1 MCGFAAIYHQRKLAA
16 PDVCIRSMAQRMQH
30 RGPDADGFYEDS
42 FVALGHRRLA
52 IMDLSPDGLQPMWD
66 SSGRYAVVY
75 NGEIYNYQDL
85 KNQLP
90 AYPFRSKSDTEVLL
104 AGFAAW
110 GTDLFRRL
118 NGIFAFALYDKH
130 EGRMYLVRDR
140 FGIKPLYYFEKD
152 GVLAA
157 ASEQRAIL
165 ATGLPEKKLNPDAL
179 SDFLWNG
186 CVTGEKRLTAG
197 IRQLQAGQ
205 WALMDAR
212 GFSVHTYFQLGQTQA
227 PWNDKDPATLK
238 KELLYLLRQAVSR
251 QLMSDVPLGAFLSG
265 GIDSSAIVALMSEVS
280 SGKPL
285 TFTVG
290 FEENRFDES
299 AYARMIADKFGT
311 EHTVLTLRPQDFL
324 DALPEALNAMDTVTM
339 DGVNTYLVSKMT
351 RNAGVTVALSGLGG
365 DELFAGYQ
373 TFKRYLQWR
382 DKSWWRLPHAL
393 RAGLSYP
400 LRHWMITPYYRRIG
414 AFLNVEK
421 YDIGHV
427 YPQFRGI
434 FEANTIEKIS
444 GGKPMANPMAEHLK
458 QVAGKIDGLPLLSQY
473 SIGELSGYTQHM
485 LLKDT
490 DQMSMASSLEVRVPF
505 FDNDLVD
512 YVLQIPDAQKYP
524 HTPKQLLVDA
534 LTPRLPDEIVHRP
547 KMGFTLPWDQW
558 LREELH
564 DFCQTHIEALCSRG
578 LLNADYIRQMWR
590 WFQKGEKQVLWSHIW
605 MFVVLEYWLQKN
617 LD

>member
-1 MCGFAAIYHQRKLAA
+1 
-16 PDVCIRSMAQRMQH
+16 
-30 RGPDADGFYEDS
+30 
-42 FVALGHRRLA
+42 
-52 IMDLSPDGLQPMWD
+52 
-66 SSGRYAVVY
+66 
-75 NGEIYNYQDL
+75 
-85 KNQLP
+85 
-90 AYPFRSKSDTEVLL
+90 
-104 AGFAAW
+104 
-110 GTDLFRRL
+110 
-118 NGIFAFALYDKH
+118 
-130 EGRMYLVRDR
+130 
-140 FGIKPLYYFEKD
+140 
-152 GVLAA
+152 
-157 ASEQRAIL
+157 
-165 ATGLPEKKLNPDAL
+165 
-179 SDFLWNG
+179 
-186 CVTGEKRLTAG
+186 
-197 IRQLQAGQ
+197 
-205 WALMDAR
+205 
-212 GFSVHTYFQLGQTQA
+212 
-227 PWNDKDPATLK
+227 
-238 KELLYLLRQAVSR
+238 
-251 QLMSDVPLGAFLSG
+251 MSDVPLGAFLSG

-280 SGKPL
+280 SSKPL

-324 DALPEALNAMDTVTM
+324 DALPEALDAMDTITM

-351 RNAGVTVALSGLGG
+351 RKAGVTVALSGLGG

-382 DKSWWRLPHAL
+382 DKSWWRLPHPL
-393 RAGLSYP
+393 RSALSYP
-400 LRHWMITPYYRRIG
+400 LRQWMITPYYRRIG

-434 FEANTIEKIS
+434 FEGNTIEKIA
-444 GGKPMANPMAEHLK
+444 GGKVGSNPMADHLK
-458 QVAGKIDGLPLLSQY
+458 QLAGQIETLPLLSQY

-512 YVLQIPDAQKYP
+512 FVLQIPDAQKYP

-534 LTPRLPDEIVHRP
+534 LAPRLPDEIVHRP

-558 LREELH
+558 LREELR
-564 DFCQTHIEALCSRG
+564 DFCQAHIEALCGRG

-590 WFQKGEKQVLWSHIW
+590 WFLKGEKQVLWSHIW